1 MGLLS
6 SGAKAAAKN
15 AVSDAGLLSPGIR
28 AYHGSP
34 YSFDEFS
41 TSQIGTGEGAQAY
54 GRGLYFAER
63 EKTAQS
69 YRDTLSDSMTSDTRY
84 ILNGKKYNRGTP
96 EWKALATLKNDGD
109 EKAMDLARMYQN
121 DYAAGAKYLEDMGGE
136 DFVNRYADM
145 VDKARKG
152 RSGDISK
159 VQGSMYEVNIAAT
172 PDEFI
177 DWDLPLDEQSESVMN
192 ALKKTDWYQYAEE
205 GAYNAAES
213 RGDNA
218 YGMDLVRWLEED
230 GAEDAAQMLK
240 DAGIKGVQYADAQTR
255 FGKGPKTKN
264 FVVYDDKLIDI
275 TKKYGISVPLA
286 AAVAAGT
293 MTPEQAQA
301 GFLTTP
307 ANLIRIGMLKP
318 QSAQNPSAVKSAMTK
333 YDKAMRDNKAFRF
346 REKIRADVENQTQSI
361 DIGERNILDFSDLV
375 GKVGVPVAGDTSITG
390 KILQTIGGQ
399 NLDMPVGVEGGSNF
413 GLRYADQGFGWASM
427 EDAAKKK
434 QKNFALAA
442 EQTNGMQPVGI
453 FNAMGRE
460 AVNFSTPP
468 AETMLQQARALPIK
482 KSDIKAFD
490 DELRKSRPDWVGLN
504 HPGAMDQIM
513 GRGEYPQKGAGKLR
527 SEFVQEMSKA
537 RHRDVGF
544 PIKEDVHSE
553 ILQPE
558 IADLPIGSSGF
569 SMFDAQP
576 GASVISGSPHQ
587 SYDTIIPG
595 EYIGGL
601 DESVPARV
609 MFPKTFADLDQR
621 INKAGKPFTEQQKT
635 GSLVMDPKLY
645 EVFDDQ
651 WADGMYQYLRGADNK
666 QKGAASPAALAATAA
681 TGAGLV
687 GANQNDYGLNLDNV
701 IGMADAGVN
710 AAAGMIAPVLSAP
723 GAVARYAADRYIPGV
738 NFSADDMANARKNTE
753 SFFDYQ
759 PKTQQGQQFSNQ
771 GMQALGGLLGPVAN
785 AADDSYIINAFKKG
799 FGLLDRKEQELLKAL
814 TDMSPI

>member
-6 SGAKAAAKN
+6 SVAKAAAKN
-15 AVSDAGLLSPGIR
+15 AVPDAGILSPEIR

-34 YSFDEFS
+34 HNFDQFS
-41 TSQIGTGEGAQAY
+41 SDAIGTGEGAQAY
-54 GRGLYFAER
+54 GRGLYFAENEDVAR
-63 EKTAQS
+63 G
-69 YRDTLSDSMTSDTRY
+69 YRDTLSDSMTSDARY
-84 ILNGKKYNRGTP
+84 ILNGKEYNRGTP
-96 EWKALATLKNDGD
+96 EWKALATLENDGD

-159 VQGSMYEVNIAAT
+159 VQGSMYEVNIKAK
-172 PDEFI
+172 PDELL
-177 DWDLPLDEQSESVMN
+177 DWDAMLDDQPPAV
-192 ALKKTDWYQYAEE
+192 LDKLQQTDWYEYAEE
-205 GAYNAAES
+205 GAYERANA
-213 RGDNA
+213 RGDNPTGA
-218 YGMDLVRWLEED
+218 DLLRWLEED
-230 GAEDAAQMLK
+230 GAKEAALALEQAGLK
-240 DAGIKGVQYADAQTR
+240 GIKYADAYTR
-255 FGKGPKTKN
+255 HKSKDKQSSN
-264 FVVYDDKLIDI
+264 YVVLNPSII
-275 TKKYGISVPLA
+275 EISRKYGVSVPVA
-286 AAVAAGT
+286 AA
-293 MTPEQAQA
+293 MMAQSDDADA

-333 YDKAMRDNKAFRF
+333 YDKAMRDNQAFRF
-346 REKIRADVENQTQSI
+346 REKIRADVETQTQSI
-361 DIGERNILDFSDLV
+361 DIGERNILDIADLV

-390 KILQTIGGQ
+390 KVLQTIGGQ
-399 NLDMPVGVEGGSNF
+399 NLDIPVGVEGGSNF

-427 EDAAKKK
+427 ADAAKKK

-442 EQTNGMQPVGI
+442 DETGMQPVGI
-453 FNAMGRE
+453 FNSMGRE

-482 KSDIKAFD
+482 KSDIRLFD
-490 DELRKSRPDWVGLN
+490 VELRKSRPDWVGLN

-513 GRGEYPQKGAGKLR
+513 GRGNYPQKGAGKLR
-527 SEFVQEMSKA
+527 SSLVSEMSKA

-576 GASVISGSPHQ
+576 GESVFGGSPHQ

-595 EYIGGL
+595 NYIGGL
-601 DESVPARV
+601 DQSLPARV

-621 INKAGKPFTEQQKT
+621 TNKAGEPFTESQKN
-635 GSLVMDPKLY
+635 GSLVMNPKLY

-651 WADGMYQYLRGADNK
+651 WADSVYKYQQSAGNK

-681 TGAGLV
+681 TGAGLL

-738 NFSADDMANARKNTE
+738 NFGADEIANERKNTE

-771 GMQALGGLLGPVAN
+771 GMQALGGLLGPVAGM
-785 AADDSYIINAFKKG
+785 ADESYIINALKKG
-799 FGLLDRKEQELLKAL
+799 YGLLPRKEQELAKAL
-814 TDMSPI
+814 LDMSPI